1 MQKTPYFLER
11 KAVLFVYFLCMRKA
25 EKYAG
30 PLNDV
35 LQKVTRELSS
45 SKEATLCVLTISK

>member
-1 MQKTPYFLER
+1 
-11 KAVLFVYFLCMRKA
+11 MRKA

-35 LQKVTRELSS
+35 LQKVTGELNS